1 MSGQE
6 RGKRKPRRE
15 QRLKAKWPQRR
26 REAQGSHPIPGR
38 RDKEVTASSLQA
50 PRSLRG
56 SPQIP
61 LPAPGGPELATRAA
75 PAAAV
80 QRGPESQLCVP
91 GGTASTCRVVKA
103 WPDERQ

>member
-75 PAAAV
+75 QQPPFSEARKVSSAFPEEQRARAA
-80 QRGPESQLCVP
+80 
-91 GGTASTCRVVKA
+91 
-103 WPDERQ
+103 W